1 MVEQVKLR
9 WLCCLSRI
17 VGSAAALVFLIVSF
31 SLAQEVT
38 GPKAGDIIPGRYLV
52 TFQGDGAAPGVLAPQ
67 LGAAH
72 GFRVLHVYRSAL
84 MGMAIEVPAAAQ
96 LRILD
101 ALRLNPRVRSIGN
114 DRYIAAV
121 SEILPTGVD
130 RVEAGPTAGANSGAG
145 IRVAVVDTGLD
156 LDHPDLA
163 ANIAPYC
170 FTAYSGCE
178 DDNGHGTFV
187 GGIIAALDNDIDV
200 IGAAPDAT
208 LIAVKVL
215 DDRGSGSFTDV
226 IAGLDYLAGLA
237 PDVIEVANMSL
248 AATCSVCTDDSTD
261 PTVMAFHEAVVAL
274 VNAGTTIVVAAGN
287 DGGDAKYTIPAAFD
301 EVITVSAL
309 VDTDGDPGGNGPFLI
324 GAGVGKVRDD
334 TFAPFSNYGTD
345 IDVIAPGTYLT
356 SLNLGGGTVWGWS
369 GTSFSAPHAA
379 AVAAIFIRHYR
390 DANAGVPPEPGLV
403 RQALIQTGEC
413 YDGNDG
419 TVFHD
424 GIGCSQIWPKDP
436 DKIPEPMVRADNV
449 VNFGP
454 PPEVSDVAV
463 SSLNA
468 PSPVLVNLPENIT
481 VAVVNNG
488 TSEEVFDV
496 ILVDDDPL
504 ANISGP
510 QTVTLAAGAGDSLIF
525 SWTATTD
532 GDHLLTATALVTD
545 DDGSNDSKSTTV
557 TVQAEGTNDVAVT
570 SISAPNKIKTEVN
583 ISVQVANE
591 GTFAETFTVGVTD
604 TPPAGGT
611 AGTVSDPQTLTLT
624 AGSSTTL
631 AFIWNTVGA
640 STGDHLLTATASFVD
655 GEVDTGDNS
664 RSITRTVDGDGG
676 GSSCPPGKPD
686 HPKCN

>member
-1 MVEQVKLR
+1 MVELVKFR
-9 WLCCLSRI
+9 WVSRASRI
-17 VGSAAALVFLIVSF
+17 VGSAAGLILLIVSF
-31 SLAQEVT
+31 ALAQEVT
-38 GPKAGDIIPGRYLV
+38 GPKPGDIIPGRYLV
-52 TFQGDGAAPGVLAPQ
+52 TFQGNGAAPDVLARR

-96 LRILD
+96 LQVLD
-101 ALRLNPRVRSIGN
+101 ALRLNPGVRSIGN

-130 RVEAGPTAGANSGAG
+130 RVEAEPSVGANSGSG

-163 ANIAPYC
+163 DNIAPYC
-170 FTAYSGCE
+170 FTAYSSCQ

-187 GGIIAALDNDIDV
+187 GGIIAAIDNDIDV
-200 IGAAPDAT
+200 VGAAPDAT

-226 IAGLDYLAGLA
+226 IAGLDYLAGL
-237 PDVIEVANMSL
+237 PGVVEVANMSL
-248 AATCSVCTDDSTD
+248 GATCSVCTDDSTD
-261 PTVMAFHEAVVAL
+261 PTVMGLHEAVVSL
-274 VNAGTTIVVAAGN
+274 VGAGTTVVVAAGN
-287 DGGDAKYTIPAAFD
+287 NAGDAKYSIPAAFD

-309 VDTDGDPGGNGPFLI
+309 VDTDGQPGGNGPFLI
-324 GAGVGKVRDD
+324 GTGVGKVRDD

-345 IDVIAPGTYLT
+345 IDVTAPGTYLT
-356 SLNLGGGTVWGWS
+356 SLNLGGGTSGGWS

-379 AVAAIFIRHYR
+379 AVAAIFIRDYR
-390 DANAGVPPEPGLV
+390 DANAGALPEPGLV

-424 GIGCSQIWPKDP
+424 GIGCDQNWPKDP
-436 DKIPEPMVRADNV
+436 DTIPEPMVRADNV

-463 SSLNA
+463 SSVNA
-468 PSPVLVNLPENIT
+468 SSPVLVDIAENIT

-488 TSEEVFDV
+488 TSEEVFYV
-496 ILVDDDPL
+496 MLEDDDL

-510 QTVTLAAGAGDSLIF
+510 QSVTLAPGASDSLIF
-525 SWTATTD
+525 SWTATSD
-532 GDHLLTATALVTD
+532 GDHILTATALVTD

-557 TVQAEGTNDVAVT
+557 SVQAEGTNDVAVT
-570 SISAPNKIKTEVN
+570 SISAPNKIKTEVK

-591 GTFAETFTVGVTD
+591 GTFDETFTVDVID
-604 TPPAGGT
+604 TPPAEGT

-624 AGSSTTL
+624 AGSATTL
-631 AFIWNTVGA
+631 SFTWNTAGA
-640 STGDHLLTATASFVD
+640 STGDHLLTATASIVA
-655 GEVDTGDNS
+655 GEVDIGDNS
-664 RSITRTVDGDGG
+664 KSTTRTVGG
-676 GSSCPPGKPD
+676 VGGNKC
-686 HPKCN
+686 HPKRGCS